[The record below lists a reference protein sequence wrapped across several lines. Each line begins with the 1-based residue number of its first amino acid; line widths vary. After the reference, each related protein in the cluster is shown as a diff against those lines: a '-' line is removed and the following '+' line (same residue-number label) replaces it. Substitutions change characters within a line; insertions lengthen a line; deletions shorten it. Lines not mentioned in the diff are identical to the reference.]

1 MLFFFLA
8 VVDPPKLE
16 VMEYVADAQAT
27 SGQEKSKEKD
37 QEKDK
42 RDEKP
47 PITVTM
53 K

>member
-1 MLFFFLA
+1 
-8 VVDPPKLE
+8 VVDPPTIDYMDYL
-16 VMEYVADAQAT
+16 ADNANPALNKEGASPT
-27 SGQEKSKEKD
+27 PQEKGD
-37 QEKDK
+37 TK